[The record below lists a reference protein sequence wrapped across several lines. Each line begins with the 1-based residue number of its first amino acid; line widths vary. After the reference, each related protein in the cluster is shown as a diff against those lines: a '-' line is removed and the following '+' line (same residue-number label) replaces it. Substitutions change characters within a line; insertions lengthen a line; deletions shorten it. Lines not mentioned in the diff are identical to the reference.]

1 MDTSQVAG
9 SQRKRPEQNSPHL
22 HSFEVLQVSPE
33 LNVLN
38 GLQIFLP
45 NLLLMFLRFSSDR
58 SIFSTGL
65 FPFIELDFDF
75 YSPTQDMKAYFYLP
89 VKPGQL

>member
-1 MDTSQVAG
+1 MDISQVAG
-9 SQRKRPEQNSPHL
+9 SQSLRNEQNSPHL
-22 HSFEVLQVSPE
+22 HSFVDLQVSPE

-38 GLQIFLP
+38 GLQVFFA

-65 FPFIELDFDF
+65 FPFIELDIDF
-75 YSPTQDMKAYFYLP
+75 CFSTQNMKTYFYLP
-89 VKPGQL
+89 VKPG